1 MRLIRLIQIFISIR
15 NSGIFNLF
23 VKGFNPILKT
33 FSQQN
38 NTENKFKKAMENLGP
53 VFIKLGQLLST
64 RTDIVSHDLAKEL
77 GELTDNCEP
86 VEYSYIKDQLL
97 KNLGSKSQKI
107 LDTIDPSPLA
117 AASLAQVHRFSYQD
131 KEMVVK
137 VQKPDLEKLILR
149 DIQAIRLGA
158 RLIRLFYKGYPRIDL
173 NSVVDDYER
182 IILNELDFR
191 IEAANAKKTYSNF
204 LQTEYLYVPEV
215 HDDFTTKKTL
225 VMEYIDGVPITSTS
239 DLKKLGLNL
248 KTLSENGVK
257 IFLKQVFDDNFFH
270 ADMHPGNIFAAKD
283 NPNNPYYYAVD
294 YAICGSLTESNQI
307 LLAQMIACLLE
318 RDFFSLAQLFIFAE
332 WVKEDTKTEE
342 LEAVLRANCETL
354 LDKPLSQILF
364 GELLLNL
371 FDGMKQ
377 FDLYLDNDLV
387 LLVKTLVH
395 IEGMGRQIYPELDFW
410 SIAQPFINRWI
421 NEKYSV
427 KGLIKYLVSKKH
439 ILTYMILKKIEESK
453 YKFEEGSVEET

>member
-1 MRLIRLIQIFISIR
+1 MRLIRLFQIFFSIR
-15 NSGIFNLF
+15 NTGIFNLF
-23 VKGFNPILKT
+23 IKGYNPFLKT
-33 FSQQN
+33 FNQQN
-38 NTENKFKKAMENLGP
+38 NIENKFKKAMENLGP

-64 RTDIVSHDLAKEL
+64 RTDILSHGLAKEL

-86 VEYSYIKDQLL
+86 VEYSYIKDELI
-97 KNLGSKSQKI
+97 KHLGAKSEKI

-117 AASLAQVHRFSYQD
+117 AASLAQVHRFSYKN
-131 KEMVVK
+131 KELVVK
-137 VQKPDLEKLILR
+137 VQKPDLEKLITR
-149 DIQAIRLGA
+149 DIEAIRLGT
-158 RLIRLFYKGYPRIDL
+158 RIIRLFYKGYPRIDL

-191 IEAANAKKTYSNF
+191 IEAANAKKNFNNF
-204 LQTEYLYVPEV
+204 LHTEHLYVPEV
-215 HDDFTTKKTL
+215 HDSYTTKRTL

-270 ADMHPGNIFAAKD
+270 ADMHPGNIFAAKV
-283 NPNNPYYYAVD
+283 NPTNPYYYAVD

-307 LLAQMIACLLE
+307 LLAQMISCLLE

-421 NEKYSV
+421 NEN
-427 KGLIKYLVSKKH
+427 IA
-439 ILTYMILKKIEESK
+439 
-453 YKFEEGSVEET
+453 

>member
-1 MRLIRLIQIFISIR
+1 MRFFRLLKIFFSIR

-23 VKGFNPILKT
+23 IKGFNPLLKT
-33 FSQQN
+33 VN
-38 NTENKFKKAMENLGP
+38 KKENIEHEFKQALEGLGP

-64 RTDIVSHDLAKEL
+64 RTDLISQDLSQEL
-77 GELTDNCEP
+77 GKLTDSCEP
-86 VEYSYIKDQLL
+86 VEYSFIKDQLV
-97 KNLGSKSQKI
+97 KNLGKKSQLI
-107 LDTIDPSPLA
+107 LESIDPRPLA
-117 AASLAQVHRFSYQD
+117 SASLAQVHRFSFEG
-131 KEMVVK
+131 KELVVK
-137 VQKPDLEKLILR
+137 VQRPGLEDFISR
-149 DIQAIRLGA
+149 DINAIKLA
-158 RLIRLFYKGYPRIDL
+158 AKIIRIFYKGYPRIDL
-173 NSVVDDYER
+173 NSVVEDYER
-182 IILNELDFR
+182 VILNELDFR
-191 IEAANAKKTYSNF
+191 IEAANAKKTYNNF
-204 LQTEYLYVPEV
+204 TGTKHLYVPEV
-215 HDDFTTKKTL
+215 FDEFTTRKTL
-225 VMEYIDGVPITSTS
+225 VMEYVDGVPITGIGE
-239 DLKKLGLNL
+239 LERLGLNL

-283 NPNNPYYYAVD
+283 RPNDPYYYAVD

-307 LLAQMIACLLE
+307 LLAQMISCLLE
-318 RDFFSLAQLFIFAE
+318 RDFYSLAQLFIFAD

-421 NEKYSV
+421 TEKYSV

-439 ILTYMILKKIEESK
+439 ILTYMILKKIEESR
-453 YKFEEGSVEET
+453 YKFEEGNVEEI

>member
-1 MRLIRLIQIFISIR
+1 MFI
-15 NSGIFNLF
+15 
-23 VKGFNPILKT
+23 KGYNPFLKT
-33 FSQQN
+33 FNQRN
-38 NTENKFKKAMENLGP
+38 NIENKFKKTMENLGP
-53 VFIKLGQLLST
+53 VFVKLGQLLST
-64 RTDIVSHDLAKEL
+64 RTDIVSHGLAKEL

-86 VEYSYIKDQLL
+86 VEYSYIKDQLI
-97 KNLGSKSQKI
+97 KNLGTKSQKI

-131 KEMVVK
+131 KELIVK
-137 VQKPDLEKLILR
+137 VQRPDLEKLILR

-173 NSVVDDYER
+173 SSVVDDYER

-191 IEAANAKKTYSNF
+191 IEAANAKKTYNNF
-204 LQTEYLYVPEV
+204 LQTEHLYVPEV
-215 HDDFTTKKTL
+215 YDDFTTKKTL

-239 DLKKLGLNL
+239 DLKKLDLNL

-421 NEKYSV
+421 NEK
-427 KGLIKYLVSKKH
+427 
-439 ILTYMILKKIEESK
+439 
-453 YKFEEGSVEET
+453 